1 MSQSAHPTAALP
13 ELADGR
19 LDGAARQQ
27 LEHHLRDCASCQR
40 ELEALTAV
48 KRAVARLPH
57 VDLPPGLDA
66 RLTAA
71 LDAERGVGPAAERTN
86 TVAAEPSPG
95 AAAGGSAWRWAAP
108 LGLAAAL
115 MLVATLWWRPAPSLP
130 RSAATAVA
138 DYNTGRLVIETSER
152 DAAALNAYLTA
163 RVSFPVRVFDLGMMG
178 YTLEGGRVH
187 DIGGHQSALWVYR
200 GTAGSLVCQ
209 MYQGLT
215 ADLPTPSE
223 TREANGFTFLI
234 FHEDGGTQVFW
245 QEGGIVCVLASS
257 LPAEDVIA
265 LAIAKAMKP

>member
-1 MSQSAHPTAALP
+1 MSQSAHPTAALH

-57 VDLPPGLDA
+57 VDLPAGLEA

-71 LDAERGVGPAAERTN
+71 FDAEPTRTAA
-86 TVAAEPSPG
+86 VATPSPRATSG
-95 AAAGGSAWRWAAP
+95 IAAWRWVAP

-115 MLVATLWWRPAPSLP
+115 VLIATLWWWPAPNLP
-130 RSAATAVA
+130 RIAARAVA
-138 DYNTGRLVIETSER
+138 DYNGRRLMVETDER
-152 DAAALNAYLTA
+152 DAAALNAYFTA
-163 RVSFPVRVFDLGMMG
+163 RVSFPVRVFDLAMMG

-187 DIGGHQSALWVYR
+187 DIGGRQSALWVYR
-200 GTAGSLVCQ
+200 GTAGSLICQ

-215 ADLPTPSE
+215 AELPATSE
-223 TREANGFTFLI
+223 RRDANGFTF
-234 FHEDGGTQVFW
+234 FVYHEDGGTQVFW
-245 QEGGIVCVLASS
+245 QEGDIVCVLASS
-257 LPAEDVIA
+257 LPAEDVIQ